1 MKEKLLIFKKEKDY
15 NLKTTISIVL
25 IVGLISGF
33 LGFIY
38 EEIFYKIDL
47 GYLVKRG
54 STYGPIIPVYFFGA
68 VIIIFLTYRFKK
80 YPALVLLI
88 NALLS
93 GIVEF
98 LTALFF
104 DKVCNVRLW
113 DYNVEIWNWG
123 NINGYICARS
133 IALFGICSFL
143 FIYLL
148 VPMMFKVKEKVS
160 EKTLSIIAF
169 AGTGLFFLDII
180 LHFIFSYLL
189 AH

>member
-1 MKEKLLIFKKEKDY
+1 VKEKFLIFKEKNY

-25 IVGLISGF
+25 LVGLISGF

-38 EEIFYKIDL
+38 ETFFYRIDL
-47 GYLVKRG
+47 GYWVKRG

-68 VIIIFLTYRFKK
+68 IIIVFLTYRLKK
-80 YPALVLLI
+80 HPLLVLLVNSLI
-88 NALLS
+88 S
-93 GIVEF
+93 GVVEF

-123 NINGYICARS
+123 NVNGYICARS
-133 IALFGICSFL
+133 IALFGICSFI
-143 FIYLL
+143 FIYLVIPL
-148 VPMMFKVKEKVS
+148 LFKLKEKVS
-160 EKTLSIIAF
+160 EKVLSAIAIS
-169 AGTGLFFLDII
+169 GTTLFFVDII
-180 LHFIFSYLL
+180 LHFIFTTII